1 MTLSSRL
8 VTYEFLSPSRRT
20 QLKCKKKKKKMG
32 PGWACTPCQRMCSI
46 FLRAQC
52 TAHSRR
58 TYRYSTALCRICVGT
73 SFATP
78 SGLAKRAVPSHP
90 SSGGRAVQCSLRSR
104 MELLHV
110 NHRRE
115 HARTQVKTQTTTS
128 GRDLLIR
135 AVLFVLSRLSSS
147 PSALTLFDL
156 G

>member
-1 MTLSSRL
+1 M
-8 VTYEFLSPSRRT
+8 
-20 QLKCKKKKKKMG
+20 QKKKKN
-32 PGWACTPCQRMCSI
+32 
-46 FLRAQC
+46 RAGLGMHALP
-52 TAHSRR
+52 THVLVISARAVHS
-58 TYRYSTALCRICVGT
+58 TQQENVQVQYALCRICVGT

-110 NHRRE
+110 NRRRE
-115 HARTQVKTQTTTS
+115 HACTQVKTQTTTS